1 MSPHCFTNAGS
12 KLCASAVPMGMAV
25 QYWVLISQPAFGLP
39 LPPIRLITSFIGPDS
54 ISVIESG
61 IEESY
66 IW

>member
-1 MSPHCFTNAGS
+1 
-12 KLCASAVPMGMAV
+12 MGMAV